1 MKISQMIATHKCI
14 VTLVLRKLQLEEW
27 HNYKATHV
35 VEHFYPK
42 LLVNG

>member
-1 MKISQMIATHKCI
+1 MKISQTIATYKCI
-14 VTLVLRKLQLEEW
+14 VTLVLRNFQLEEW
-27 HNYKATHV
+27 HNYKATYV